1 MQDEDTANT
10 MPGSGNSLNATTPD
24 DMQGVMHSTQ
34 KEFEELRL
42 PRRILV
48 VEDDASLG
56 NLEADVLTACGYAV
70 TLACTGE
77 LAVLAFR
84 ESIPDL
90 IVLDLE
96 LSGSMTGWDVL
107 QVFRSQSK
115 VPVLLTSSESTVR
128 KLLRIRGETKSTLD
142 QLPKPYPLQALL
154 KRIERMLVHLPS

>member
-1 MQDEDTANT
+1 MQDKDTANT
-10 MPGSGNSLNATTPD
+10 MPGSGNSLNTTHPEN
-24 DMQGVMHSTQ
+24 MQEVMPSTR
-34 KEFEELRL
+34 KKIEELRR

-56 NLEADVLTACGYAV
+56 NLEADVLAACGYVV

-96 LSGSMTGWDVL
+96 LSGRMTGWDVL
-107 QVFRSQSK
+107 QVFRSQSR
-115 VPVLLTSSESTVR
+115 VPVLLTSSEYAVR
-128 KLLRIRGETKSTLD
+128 KLIRNRGESRSTLD
-142 QLPKPYPLQALL
+142 HLPKPYTLQALL
-154 KRIERMLVHLPS
+154 KRIERMLVDLPS

>member
-10 MPGSGNSLNATTPD
+10 MPGSGNSLNATSPD
-24 DMQGVMHSTQ
+24 NVQDMTHSTQ
-34 KEFEELRL
+34 KEFAQPKL
-42 PRRILV
+42 PRHILV
-48 VEDDASLG
+48 VEDDASLA

-90 IVLDLE
+90 VVLDLE

-107 QVFRSQSK
+107 QMLRTHSRI
-115 VPVLLTSSESTVR
+115 PVLLTSSETAVR
-128 KLLRIRGETKSTLD
+128 KRMRTRGETRSTLD
-142 QLPKPYPLQALL
+142 HLPKPYPMQALL
-154 KRIERMLVHLPS
+154 KRIAHMLITIPQ